1 MKSGRLLVRALL
13 LLSFAVV
20 SSAQADEP
28 VYTGFFNN
36 KAVSGFDV
44 VAYFSEQKP
53 VEGSSKYTLEYKG
66 ADWYFSTQKNLILFK
81 ENPEKYAPQYGG
93 YCAWAM
99 ARDKTAP
106 GNAPFWTIYKNKLYL
121 NYDQSVVDTWR
132 ADKDAFIKK
141 ADQHWAKM
149 DKE

>member
-1 MKSGRLLVRALL
+1 MRLVKFSARVLVLL
-13 LLSFAVV
+13 FFAAIG
-20 SSAQADEP
+20 SAQAEEQI
-28 VYTGFFNN
+28 YTGFFNN
-36 KAVSGFDV
+36 KAASGFDV

-53 VEGSSKYTLEYKG
+53 VEGSSKFTLEYKG
-66 ADWYFSTQKNLILFK
+66 AEWYFSTQENLMLFK
-81 ENPEKYAPQYGG
+81 ESPEKYAPQYGG

-99 ARDKTAP
+99 ARNKTAP

-149 DKE
+149 EKE